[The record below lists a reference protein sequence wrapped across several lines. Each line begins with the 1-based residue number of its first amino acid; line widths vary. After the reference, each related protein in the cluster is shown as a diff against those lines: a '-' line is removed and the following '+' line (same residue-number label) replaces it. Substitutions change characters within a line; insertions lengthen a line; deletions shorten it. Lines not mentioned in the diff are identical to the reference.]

1 MTADTSVKVYQ
12 STDAGAPALSGTVG
26 ALIAVLDACL
36 TTGYGSVT
44 LDSVVVAG
52 NVATCTKSAGHG
64 FAMLGTTGPVIRI
77 AGATPAGLNGDWR
90 VTVVSPTVFTFPTTG
105 ISDQTATGTITAL
118 RAPLG
123 FSKSFS
129 GTNKAAYRSNDIT
142 GTRLSLRV
150 DDSGAGSAQYSR
162 VRGYETMS
170 DVDTG
175 AGLYPTDAQL
185 SGGGYWYKS
194 SLASST
200 ARAWTIAGDSR
211 GFALFLNTDG
221 TTNRNVSYFFGDI
234 ASDHAAD
241 AYCSLLIAGEVA
253 TANTTFQSYSSSA
266 GHFMARAYTQI
277 GTAIKP
283 IKYGHIINS
292 ANGMGYA
299 GADYPNP
306 GNNFFLCGQVDVW
319 DSSAAAR
326 GGLPG
331 LYSPLHPAASLTDG
345 MIIPS
350 VAGLTGRELLIK
362 RLYSASVNYAVAID
376 ITGPWR

>member
-26 ALIAVLDACL
+26 ALIALLDACL

-105 ISDQTATGTITAL
+105 ISDQTATGTITAR

-123 FSKSFS
+123 VSKSFS
-129 GTNKAAYRSNDIT
+129 GTNKATYRSDDIT
-142 GTRLSLRV
+142 GTRLFLRV
-150 DDSGAGSAQYSR
+150 DDSGAGSAQYAR

-175 AGLYPTDAQL
+175 TGLYPTDAQL

-194 SLASST
+194 DTANST

-211 GFALFLNTDG
+211 GFIIIVNFDSTV
-221 TTNRNVSYFFGDI
+221 NRNIVHLFDDI
-234 ASDHAAD
+234 ASDHVSD
-241 AYCSLLIAGEVA
+241 AYGSLLIAGETGSY
-253 TANTTFQSYSSSA
+253 TASKFTEFVNSQS
-266 GHFMARAYTQI
+266 HFMTRDYTQT

-283 IKYGHIINS
+283 IKYGHYRN
-292 ANGMGYA
+292 NFGMGWY
-299 GADYPNP
+299 GAIYPNP
-306 GNNFFLCGQVDVW
+306 GNNFFLCSQVEVW
-319 DSSAAAR
+319 DSGSVAR
-326 GGLPG
+326 GVLPG
-331 LYSPLHPAASLTDG
+331 IYSPIHDSSYLTDG
-345 MIIPS
+345 TIIS
-350 VAGLTGRELLIK
+350 SISGLQGRDLLIK
-362 RLYSASVNYAVAID
+362 RLYSSNSYASMAID

>member
-1 MTADTSVKVYQ
+1 MTDTSVRVYQ
-12 STDAGAPALSGTVG
+12 STDTGAPAVSGTAG
-26 ALIAVLDACL
+26 ALITLLDACL
-36 TTGYGSVT
+36 QGGYGSVT
-44 LDSVVVAG
+44 LDSLIVASG
-52 NVATCTKSAGHG
+52 IATCTKSAGHG
-64 FAMLGTTGPVIRI
+64 FTALGTVGPVIRI
-77 AGATPAGLNGDWR
+77 AGATPSSLNGDWR
-90 VTVVSPTVFTFPTTG
+90 ITVSSATVFTFTTTA
-105 ISDQTATGTITAL
+105 INDQTATGTITAI

-175 AGLYPTDAQL
+175 TGLYPTDAQV

-194 SLASST
+194 SLANST
-200 ARAWTIAGDSR
+200 ARAWAIAGDSR

-221 TTNRNVSYFFGDI
+221 MTNHNVSYFFGDI

-241 AYCSLLIAGEVA
+241 AYCSLLIAGEA
-253 TANTTFQSYSSSA
+253 ANANTTFQSYSSST

-292 ANGMGYA
+292 ENGMGYA
-299 GADYPNP
+299 GAGYPNP

-326 GGLPG
+326 GVFPG
-331 LYSPLHPAASLTDG
+331 LYSPLHAASNLTDG
-345 MIIPS
+345 TIIPS
-350 VAGLTGRELLIK
+350 VSGLTGRELLIK
-362 RLYSASVNYAVAID
+362 RVYSAGVNYAVAID